1 MQIFLH
7 FLFIILHKSAFFL
20 NFRPFALRDQFNLL
34 NL

>member
-7 FLFIILHKSAFFL
+7 FLLIIMHKSAFFL
-20 NFRPFALRDQFNLL
+20 NFRPFAHRNQLNLL